1 MAGNE
6 YRNNIPFKNVYFTGI
21 VRDKQGRKMSKSL
34 GNSPDPLKLIEQ
46 FGADGVR
53 VGMLLTS
60 PAGND
65 LPFDESLVEQGRNF
79 SNKIWNALRLV
90 KSWEIDENI
99 PQPESNKLGIEW
111 FEARFNQTLAKIEKS
126 FDDYRISEALMATY
140 KLIWDD
146 FCSWYLE
153 VIKPAYQKPIDK
165 ATYETTIAF
174 FEKLMKVLHPFAP
187 FITEEIWHLLGER
200 EQGDDI
206 IISKIPVSAT
216 YDQKVIT
223 AFERA
228 EKIISGIRTIR
239 REKNIPQ
246 KESLQ
251 LMVKEGEGSKCIFY
265 PVIQKMGNIES
276 IEIVTE
282 KPDGSLSFI
291 VGSQEFYIPL
301 SDSIDVEA
309 EIVKLEEEQKYTQ
322 GFLKSVEKKLSN
334 ERFVNNAP
342 AAVVEKEK
350 QKMADAEAR
359 LKVIEEQLVGFRK

>member
-1 MAGNE
+1 M
-6 YRNNIPFKNVYFTGI
+6 T
-21 VRDKQGRKMSKSL
+21 
-34 GNSPDPLKLIEQ
+34 
-46 FGADGVR
+46 
-53 VGMLLTS
+53 
-60 PAGND
+60 
-65 LPFDESLVEQGRNF
+65 
-79 SNKIWNALRLV
+79 
-90 KSWEIDENI
+90 
-99 PQPESNKLGIEW
+99 
-111 FEARFNQTLAKIEKS
+111 
-126 FDDYRISEALMATY
+126 TY

-153 VIKPAYQKPIDK
+153 VIKPSYQKPIDK
-165 ATYETTIAF
+165 ETYETTIAF
-174 FEKLMKVLHPFAP
+174 YEKLMKVLHPFAP
-187 FITEEIWHLLGER
+187 FITEEIWHLLGEHK
-200 EQGDDI
+200 QGDDI
-206 IISKIPVSAT
+206 IIAEMPVSGT
-216 YDQKVIT
+216 YDEKMIM

-265 PVIQKMGNIES
+265 PIVQKMGNIEGV
-276 IEIVTE
+276 EIVTE

-301 SDSIDVEA
+301 SDSIDVDA
-309 EIVKLEEEQKYTQ
+309 EIAKLEEEQKYTR
-322 GFLKSVEKKLSN
+322 GFLISVEKKLSN

-359 LKVIEEQLVGFRK
+359 LKVIEEQLVGFKK